1 MANTSR
7 RTVMKKA
14 AQYTPDDNFFIV
26 LKTKNMIL
34 PLFQAFKVEAE
45 TIEIWRQRI
54 RLGEDTT
61 FAMKNVPSA
70 GESKVDSSHFDNL
83 ADELAAMANAQ
94 GGTLLLGV
102 DDKTK
107 QVLGIAYAALDTVEK
122 WLAELCQTLIKPSL
136 DIATQH
142 IELPDETGQLQPV
155 IVVTVRRSIMVHKS
169 PNGYFKRVA
178 HAKREMAP
186 DVLARLFQQRSQ
198 SRLIRFD
205 EIPVPG
211 SSIEQADPLLIQSFL
226 REGEGTLAIQ
236 MQRLHLTAFEDDVQR
251 LSLAGAL
258 LCTTKPTQ
266 WLPSA
271 YIQAV
276 AYSGPNN
283 DPNDQ
288 VDAKDFDGPLDRQIW
303 DAFHFVRLNMKVP
316 AIKEL
321 GRVDYPQYSLRAVFE
336 ALVNA
341 VAHRDYS
348 VAGGRIRLHLFKDRL
363 ELYSPGALP
372 NSMTVEAMQV
382 MSMPRNEVISS
393 LFSRYFPVREEGLG
407 REFLMDR
414 RGSGVDVIM
423 AESERLSGKRPLYE
437 NIADMELRL
446 TIYAA
451 ELPNKEDAP

>member
-1 MANTSR
+1 MT
-7 RTVMKKA
+7 TV
-14 AQYTPDDNFFIV
+14 NEW
-26 LKTKNMIL
+26 L
-34 PLFQAFKVEAE
+34 
-45 TIEIWRQRI
+45 QRI
-54 RLGEDTT
+54 RLGEDSTLELKRVVMRSET
-61 FAMKNVPSA
+61 
-70 GESKVDSSHFDNL
+70 KVDGPHPDGL
-83 ADELAAMANAQ
+83 ADELAAMGNAQ
-94 GGTLLLGV
+94 GGTLILGV

-107 QVLGIAYAALDTVEK
+107 QVLGIAYPALDTVEK
-122 WLAELCQTLIKPSL
+122 WLAEICQALIKPAL
-136 DIATQH
+136 DVATQH

-155 IVVTVRRSIMVHKS
+155 IVVTVPRSLMVHKS

-205 EIPVPG
+205 EQAVPG
-211 SSIEQADPLLIQSFL
+211 SSVDLADPLLIQSFL
-226 REGEGTLAIQ
+226 RDGEGAADIQ
-236 MQRLHLTAFEDDVQR
+236 LHRLHLTANEDGFQR
-251 LSLAGAL
+251 LSVAGIL
-258 LCTTKPTQ
+258 LCTVKPTR
-266 WLPSA
+266 WLASA
-271 YIQAV
+271 YVQAV
-276 AYSGPNN
+276 AYSGANN

-288 VDAKDFDGPLDRQIW
+288 LDAKDFDGPLDRQIW
-303 DAFHFVRLNMKVP
+303 DAFNFVRLNMKVP
-316 AIKEL
+316 ALKEL
-321 GRVDYPQYSLRAVFE
+321 GRADYPQYSLRAVFE

-348 VAGGRIRLHLFKDRL
+348 VSGGRIRLHLFRDRL
-363 ELYSPGALP
+363 ELYSPGTLP

-393 LFSRYFPVREEGLG
+393 LFARYFPVREDGLG

-423 AESERLSGKRPLYE
+423 AESERLSGKRPVYE

-451 ELPNKEDAP
+451 ELPNTEGTA

>member
-1 MANTSR
+1 MT
-7 RTVMKKA
+7 TVSEWLQK
-14 AQYTPDDNFFIV
+14 
-26 LKTKNMIL
+26 
-34 PLFQAFKVEAE
+34 
-45 TIEIWRQRI
+45 I
-54 RLGEDTT
+54 RLGEDSTLELKRVVMRSE
-61 FAMKNVPSA
+61 A
-70 GESKVDSSHFDNL
+70 KVDGPHPDGL
-83 ADELAAMANAQ
+83 ADELAAMANAR
-94 GGTLLLGV
+94 GGTLILGV
-102 DDKTK
+102 DDKTR

-122 WLAELCQTLIKPSL
+122 WLAEICQTLIKPPL

-155 IVVTVRRSIMVHKS
+155 IVVLMVHKS

-205 EIPVPG
+205 EQAVPA
-211 SSIEQADPLLIQSFL
+211 STVEQADPLLIQSFL
-226 REGEGTLAIQ
+226 RAGEGAPDIQ
-236 MQRLHLTAFEDDVQR
+236 LQRLHLTANDDDIQR
-251 LSLAGAL
+251 LSVAGVL
-258 LCTTKPTQ
+258 LCTAKPTH
-266 WLPSA
+266 WIPSA

-276 AYSGPNN
+276 AYSGINN

-288 VDAKDFDGPLDRQIW
+288 LDAKDFDGPLDRQIW
-303 DAFHFVRLNMKVP
+303 DAFDFVRLNMKVP
-316 AIKEL
+316 ARKEL

-348 VAGGRIRLHLFKDRL
+348 VAGGRIRLHLFNDRL
-363 ELYSPGALP
+363 ELYSPGTLP

-393 LFSRYFPVREEGLG
+393 LFARYFPVREGGLG

-423 AESERLSGKRPLYE
+423 AESERLSGKKPVHE

-451 ELPNKEDAP
+451 ALPTNEGSA

>member
-1 MANTSR
+1 MM
-7 RTVMKKA
+7 TVDEWLA
-14 AQYTPDDNFFIV
+14 
-26 LKTKNMIL
+26 
-34 PLFQAFKVEAE
+34 
-45 TIEIWRQRI
+45 RI

-61 FAMKNVPSA
+61 LELKRVVMRSEA
-70 GESKVDSSHFDNL
+70 KVDGPHPDSL
-83 ADELAAMANAQ
+83 ADELAAMGNAQ
-94 GGTLLLGV
+94 GGTLILGV
-102 DDKTK
+102 DDKTR

-122 WLAELCQTLIKPSL
+122 WLAEICQTRIQPPL

-142 IELPDETGQLQPV
+142 IELPDDTGQLQPV
-155 IVVTVRRSIMVHKS
+155 IAVTVPRSLMVHRS

-205 EIPVPG
+205 EQAVPG
-211 SSIEQADPLLIQSFL
+211 SSLEQADPLLIRTFL
-226 REGEGTLAIQ
+226 RDGEGAPDIQ
-236 MQRLHLTAFEDDVQR
+236 LQRLHLTVNDEGVQR
-251 LSLAGAL
+251 LSVAGVL
-258 LCTTKPTQ
+258 LLTNKPTH

-276 AYSGPNN
+276 AYSGMSN

-288 VDAKDFDGPLDRQIW
+288 LDAKDFDGPLDRQIW
-303 DAFHFVRLNMKVP
+303 DAFNFVRLNMKVP
-316 AIKEL
+316 ATKEL

-348 VAGGRIRLHLFKDRL
+348 VSGGRIRLHLFKDRL
-363 ELYSPGALP
+363 ELYSPGTLP

-382 MSMPRNEVISS
+382 MSMPRNEVVSS
-393 LFSRYFPVREEGLG
+393 LFARYFPVREDGLG

-423 AESERLSGKRPLYE
+423 AESERLSGKKPIYA

-446 TIYAA
+446 TIFTAGMPDRGGAA
-451 ELPNKEDAP
+451 

>member
-1 MANTSR
+1 MT
-7 RTVMKKA
+7 TV
-14 AQYTPDDNFFIV
+14 NEW
-26 LKTKNMIL
+26 LG
-34 PLFQAFKVEAE
+34 
-45 TIEIWRQRI
+45 RI
-54 RLGEDTT
+54 RLGEDSTLELKRVVMRSDT
-61 FAMKNVPSA
+61 
-70 GESKVDSSHFDNL
+70 KVEAPHPDSL
-83 ADELAAMANAQ
+83 ADELAAMGNAQ
-94 GGTLLLGV
+94 GGILILGIE
-102 DDKTK
+102 DKTK
-107 QVLGIAYAALDTVEK
+107 QVLGIPYTALDTVEK
-122 WLAELCQTLIKPSL
+122 WLSEICQTLIKPSL

-155 IVVTVRRSIMVHKS
+155 IVVTVPRSLMVHKS

-205 EIPVPG
+205 EQAVPG
-211 SSIEQADPLLIQSFL
+211 SSVTDADPQLIQAFL
-226 REGEGTLAIQ
+226 REGEGDREIQ
-236 MQRLHLTAFEDDVQR
+236 LQRLHLTANDDGIQR
-251 LSLAGAL
+251 LSLAGML
-258 LCTTKPTQ
+258 LCTVKPTR
-266 WLPSA
+266 WLPTA

-276 AYSGPNN
+276 AYSGVNN

-288 VDAKDFDGPLDRQIW
+288 LDAKDFDGPLDRQIW
-303 DAFHFVRLNMKVP
+303 DAFNFVRNNMKVP
-316 AIKEL
+316 ALKEL

-348 VAGGRIRLHLFKDRL
+348 IAGGRIRLHLFKDRL
-363 ELYSPGALP
+363 ELYSPGSLL
-372 NSMTVEAMQV
+372 NSMTVEAMRV

-393 LFSRYFPVREEGLG
+393 LFARYYPIREGGLG

-423 AESERLSGKRPLYE
+423 LESERLSGRKPVYE
-437 NIADMELRL
+437 SIADMELCL

-451 ELPNKEDAP
+451 ELPKTGDAA

>member
-1 MANTSR
+1 MTMEKWLA
-7 RTVMKKA
+7 
-14 AQYTPDDNFFIV
+14 
-26 LKTKNMIL
+26 
-34 PLFQAFKVEAE
+34 
-45 TIEIWRQRI
+45 RI

-61 FAMKNVPSA
+61 LELKRIVMRS
-70 GESKVDSSHFDNL
+70 ETKVEGPHPDSL
-83 ADELAAMANAQ
+83 ADELAGMGNAQ
-94 GGTLLLGV
+94 GGTLILGV

-107 QVLGIAYAALDTVEK
+107 QVLGIPYAALDTVEK
-122 WLAELCQTLIKPSL
+122 WLAEICQTRIQPPL

-142 IELPDETGQLQPV
+142 IELPDEAGQLQPV
-155 IVVTVRRSIMVHKS
+155 IVVTVPRSLMVHKS

-205 EIPVPG
+205 EQAVPG
-211 SSIEQADPLLIQSFL
+211 SSMEQADPLLVRAFL
-226 REGEGTLAIQ
+226 RDGEGAPDVQL
-236 MQRLHLTAFEDDVQR
+236 QRLHLIANDDGAQR
-251 LSLAGAL
+251 LSVAGVL
-258 LCTTKPTQ
+258 LCTIKPIR

-276 AYSGPNN
+276 AYSGINN

-288 VDAKDFDGPLDRQIW
+288 LDAKDFDGPLDRQIW
-303 DAFHFVRLNMKVP
+303 DAFNFVRLNMKVP
-316 AIKEL
+316 ARKTL
-321 GRVDYPQYSLRAVFE
+321 GRIDYPQYSLRAVFE
-336 ALVNA
+336 GLVNA

-348 VAGGRIRLHLFKDRL
+348 VSGGRIRLHLFKDRL
-363 ELYSPGALP
+363 ELYSPGTLP

-393 LFSRYFPVREEGLG
+393 LFARYFPVREDGLG

-423 AESERLSGKRPLYE
+423 AESQRLSGKKPVYE

-451 ELPNKEDAP
+451 EMPNRDGTA